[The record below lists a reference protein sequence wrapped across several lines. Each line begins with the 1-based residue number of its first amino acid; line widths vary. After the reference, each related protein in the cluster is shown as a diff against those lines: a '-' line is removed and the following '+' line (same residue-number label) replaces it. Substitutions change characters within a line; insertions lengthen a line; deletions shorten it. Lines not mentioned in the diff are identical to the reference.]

1 MGLLEPRG
9 KVIVYYYAIGVADSL
24 SKSLN
29 YAAYY
34 SKVTG
39 RKDIL
44 KRFISSDDGTIVTT
58 SSLGIGLNLPG
69 IGVVLYIRALRSLV
83 DYA

>member
-1 MGLLEPRG
+1 
-9 KVIVYYYAIGVADSL
+9 VIGVADSL

-29 YAAYY
+29 CTAYY

-39 RKDIL
+39 REDIL
-44 KRFISSDDGTIVTT
+44 KCFISSNNGTIIAI
-58 SSLGIGLNLPG
+58 SLLGIGLNLPS
-69 IGVVLYIRALRSLV
+69 IGVVLYIRAPRLLI